1 MDFEALKKFEGK
13 SVQVI
18 EPETGLLITMLVD
31 RVYKDYNFIC
41 MLGCAVLVNIEDI
54 NNFQYIIHSEYFMS
68 DDCGYCDYYIKEVP
82 SDYYF
87 EILNLAIDKINQMN
101 FGNSLENSYLT
112 DFQRVGTWDDGI
124 FSLLVKNNNELYVEY
139 LCSEDSYI
147 KTWLLFNVNYLD
159 MLNYLTVNDRRMDF
173 LFMNS
178 GKYMK
183 LTRVELSNGRRA
195 FNFKT
200 ISTKEALLL
209 KSDSILGEYD
219 SNSPLNCETIKMKNY
234 LKEFL
239 SPDEKACGNCK
250 YMLWNMKDGCIC
262 GYDIENSEGF
272 NVDPKLDKCM
282 TFKKK
287 ED

>member
-1 MDFEALKKFEGK
+1 
-13 SVQVI
+13 
-18 EPETGLLITMLVD
+18 
-31 RVYKDYNFIC
+31 

-101 FGNSLENSYLT
+101 FGNSLENNYLT
-112 DFQRVGTWDDGI
+112 DFQRVGTWDDGM

-262 GYDIENSEGF
+262 GYDIENSGGF